1 MSSSPKQLFHPVSV
15 EQVNSMFKNTLLEH
29 LGIELTRIGDDFLE
43 AKMPVDRRTH
53 QPFGLLHGGASVAL
67 AESLGSFAAHLTL
80 DDQNKY
86 CVGLEINANH
96 LRSVRSGFVTGTA
109 RPLHIGRSTQVW
121 EIKITNEQQDLVCV
135 SRITM
140 AVIDKR

>member
-1 MSSSPKQLFHPVSV
+1 MSASPKKLFHAVTV

-29 LGIELTRIGDDFLE
+29 LGIELTLIGDDFLE

-121 EIKITNEQQDLVCV
+121 EIKITNEQQELVCV